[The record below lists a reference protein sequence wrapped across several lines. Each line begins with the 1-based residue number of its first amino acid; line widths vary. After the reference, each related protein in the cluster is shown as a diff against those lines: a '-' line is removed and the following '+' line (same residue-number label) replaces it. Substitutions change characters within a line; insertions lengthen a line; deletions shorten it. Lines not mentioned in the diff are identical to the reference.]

1 MNKYPFKYNE
11 ETYTICV
18 TNDDW
23 WIEEEIEEMPERMMQ
38 AGTEFALEHGM
49 EMPHWI

>member
-1 MNKYPFKYNE
+1 MKSYPFRYGE

-18 TNDDW
+18 TSDDW
-23 WIEEEIEEMPERMMQ
+23 WIEESIPDMSERMMR

-49 EMPHWI
+49 AK